1 MVIFIRCEKLFCL
14 SCFLFA
20 LGGYVSSM
28 ALVKDK
34 NKVFS
39 CGLSVA
45 PVTSWLL
52 YGNQFC
58 YLYNY

>member
-1 MVIFIRCEKLFCL
+1 
-14 SCFLFA
+14 
-20 LGGYVSSM
+20 M

-52 YGNQFC
+52 YGNQFVIC
-58 YLYNY
+58 ITINFSILKTQYTLKDTWGCQEII